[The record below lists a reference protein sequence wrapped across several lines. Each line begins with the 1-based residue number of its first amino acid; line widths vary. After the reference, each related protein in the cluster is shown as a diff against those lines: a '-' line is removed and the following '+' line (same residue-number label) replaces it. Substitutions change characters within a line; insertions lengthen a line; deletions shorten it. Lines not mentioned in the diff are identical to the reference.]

1 MVKSEKIKRLL
12 HQAEQC
18 LIVGDNLTAKLYSRE
33 VIKLDPKNAESY
45 YFLGEALCKQRK
57 FAESIQ
63 SLQKARKLLPGNARI
78 IHLLGWAIFM
88 SGDVDLGRV
97 YIEQALK
104 VLSKDVQI
112 LSDLAVLEMGQGNM
126 GEAKEHILKAMDI
139 DPNNPLTQEVFQKI
153 LSFNKVRKR
162 LKRKAN

>member
-1 MVKSEKIKRLL
+1 MVNREKIKRLL

-18 LIVGDNLTAKLYSRE
+18 LIVGDNLTAELLSRE

-45 YFLGEALCKQRK
+45 YFLGEALCKQRR
-57 FAESIQ
+57 FTESIQ
-63 SLQKARKLLPGNARI
+63 SLQRARKLLPGSTRV

-104 VLSKDVQI
+104 VLPKDAQI

-126 GEAKEHILKAMDI
+126 EEAKEYILKALEI
-139 DPNNPLTQEVFQKI
+139 DPNNPLLHDVLQKV
-153 LSFNKVRKR
+153 LAFS
-162 LKRKAN
+162 KAN